1 VEVVVVVV
9 REDTIKAGVPEGAIL
24 QDPGAMIR
32 VIHHD
37 HEEMIKVVEAMH
49 QGQDVMIR
57 ELMVSEE
64 KVMGTGMAGIGQE
77 GAMMIKAGKEVGLRA
92 TATET
97 VGRMVMLLIAIPEIE
112 VIIARKE
119 DLEDRVEMRMNN

>member
-1 VEVVVVVV
+1 MEVVEVVVV

-32 VIHHD
+32 VIHRD
-37 HEEMIKVVEAMH
+37 QEEMIRDIH
-49 QGQDVMIR
+49 QDQDVMIR

-97 VGRMVMLLIAIPEIE
+97 VGRMVILLIAIPGIE
-112 VIIARKE
+112 VIIAKKE

>member
-1 VEVVVVVV
+1 MEVVAVVV

-32 VIHHD
+32 VIH
-37 HEEMIKVVEAMH
+37 

-64 KVMGTGMAGIGQE
+64 KVMGTGIADIGQE
-77 GAMMIKAGKEVGLRA
+77 GAVMIKGGKEAIGLRA

-97 VGRMVMLLIAIPEIE
+97 VGKMVMLLIAIPEIE
-112 VIIARKE
+112 VIIAKKE
-119 DLEDRVEMRMNN
+119 DLEDRGEMRMNN